1 MKAKSLLTQA
11 AKCQTEAD
19 AQALL
24 DSMQK
29 AFCASKAL
37 RHLGVYNPE
46 AYMENYMEDSKPF
59 VRFELNHKIS
69 DSYITMIRPEI
80 RNGALRVDVVTSHMH
95 DGHGPHSQAWSEVEG
110 LEDHIPRKEDD
121 IENGLT
127 VTQLANL
134 ARDAAI
140 ANHAELIERVGVP
153 RKLALTTAAKLWNM

>member
-1 MKAKSLLTQA
+1 MKATSLLAKA
-11 AKCQTEAD
+11 AKCKTEAD

-29 AFCASKAL
+29 AFCAPKAL

-46 AYMENYMEDSKPF
+46 AYMEDGKPF

-80 RNGALRVDVVTSHMH
+80 RDGALTVEVVTNHMH
-95 DGHGPHSQAWSEVEG
+95 DGLGMDSKSWSEVEG
-110 LEDHIPRKEDD
+110 LEDHLPRRDDD

-127 VTQLANL
+127 IANLVTQAKE
-134 ARDAAI
+134 AAI
-140 ANHAELIERVGVP
+140 ACHAELIERAGVP
-153 RKLALTTAAKLWNM
+153 RKLALATAAKVWRM